1 MSIIKTALVAAS
13 FVVVAAA
20 ANAQG
25 REDLNSGFHGN
36 TPAVQSYQAAPYA
49 VHARDARGSY
59 AQVHNH
65 RARTHVPVQQYYAPV
80 PENDANPLVDNFHGN
95 S

>member
-13 FVVVAAA
+13 LVFAIAA

-36 TPAVQSYQAAPYA
+36 TTFTSTTAASL
-49 VHARDARGSY
+49 DARSAI
-59 AQVHNH
+59 AQAGT
-65 RARTHVPVQQYYAPV
+65 ARRPAKM
-80 PENDANPLVDNFHGN
+80 NPLNDMFHGLAVR
-95 S
+95 